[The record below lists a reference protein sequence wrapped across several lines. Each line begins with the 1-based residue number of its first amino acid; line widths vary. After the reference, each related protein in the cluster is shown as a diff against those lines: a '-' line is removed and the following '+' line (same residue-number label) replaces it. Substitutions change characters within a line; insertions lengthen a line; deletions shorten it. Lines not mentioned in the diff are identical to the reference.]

1 MPEEQ
6 INATIPAGFKKF
18 YTKYKICRDWTESCT
33 LTLRS
38 RRSVRDYAES
48 LAQFLEYIKKD
59 PLTLSKSSYDKAVA
73 MMTKFVL
80 WRNREV
86 GVSPKTVERQWSA
99 LVSFFRFCGIKGEYR
114 FPSKNIP
121 VTVKYLDKIPT
132 REELWDIL
140 QAPKLDLPTRIAI
153 HLIAYAGI
161 RPDDIVKLTYDCI
174 KKDFG
179 AKITPCAVYVPQGK
193 TDNVYVT
200 FIPGETVRLLIQ
212 YFENRR
218 RDGET
223 ITDSSPII
231 LDRRAFTGTD
241 SKIKSVQ
248 RKNICRKITE
258 AIRNS
263 GIETKETF
271 AGKVR
276 RMRPYG
282 LRKYFRSN
290 LTGHVPSEYIEAWLG
305 HTSGLEHVYGGTRD
319 MDPSTIERMREA
331 YKKCTK
337 FLVAT
342 AQPFE
347 SAEVVQE
354 AKIEVLKTM
363 AKSMWGMDITD
374 VKIAAEKELGMPLSR
389 SEEVALYE
397 NELKKLRVGETSRK
411 TPRPPRLRNHA
422 TEREIAEELD
432 KANITYDREFPLLGE
447 TFDFVIPSI
456 GPRAGIDRSWRSG
469 KRPPRF
475 KPLKPKVVVEAIPF
489 RTPNLASLKL
499 NAYMAA
505 DLKKKIEGIKV
516 VLVLGGITRE
526 KLPATV
532 SKYEKHFDAVF
543 TDGEIQKFRDYVR
556 KHAKRTG

>member
-6 INATIPAGFKKF
+6 INATIPAGFQKF
-18 YTKYKICRDWTESCT
+18 YTEYNICHDWVENCG

-48 LAQFLEYIKKD
+48 VAQFLEYIEKD
-59 PLTLSKSSYDKAVA
+59 PLTLSKSSYDEATA
-73 MMTKFVL
+73 MMKQFVL

-86 GVSPKTVERQWSA
+86 GVSPKTVNRQWSA
-99 LVSFFRFCGIKGEYR
+99 LVSFFRFCGVKGEYR

-121 VTVKYLDKIPT
+121 MTVKYLDKIPT

-140 QAPKLDLPTRIAI
+140 QAPKLDLPARIAI

-174 KKDFG
+174 KTDLN
-179 AKITPCAVYVPQGK
+179 KIIPCVVYVPQGK
-193 TDNVYVT
+193 TGNVYAT
-200 FIPGETVRLLIQ
+200 FIPGETVRQLIQ

-218 RDGET
+218 QDGET
-223 ITDSSPII
+223 IADSSPII
-231 LDRRAFTGTD
+231 LDHREFTSSGR
-241 SKIKSVQ
+241 IKGVQ

-290 LTGHVPSEYIEAWLG
+290 LTGHAPSEYIEAWLG
-305 HTSGLEHVYGGTRD
+305 HTSGLKHVYGGTRD

-331 YKKCTK
+331 YKKCEP

-342 AQPFE
+342 SQPFE
-347 SAEVVQE
+347 RSDIVEE
-354 AKIEVLKTM
+354 AKIEAVKAM
-363 AKSMWGMDITD
+363 AKSVFGIDLAE
-374 VKIAAEKELGMPLSR
+374 VKIARERQLGMELSR
-389 SEEVALYE
+389 SEELALYDA
-397 NELKKLRVGETSRK
+397 ELQKLRVGLTGKK
-411 TPRPPRLRNHA
+411 TPQRLVNHL
-422 TEREIAEELD
+422 TVEHEIAEELD
-432 KANITYDREFPLLGE
+432 KANITYDREFPLFGE
-447 TFDFVIPSI
+447 TFDFVIPST

-469 KRPPRF
+469 REARGPRF
-475 KPLKPKVVVEAIPF
+475 KPPKVVVEALPF

-499 NAYMAA
+499 NAFMAA
-505 DLKKKIEGIKV
+505 DLKKKIKGVKV
-516 VLVLGGITRE
+516 VLVLGGITRG
-526 KLPATV
+526 KLPAAV

-556 KHAKRTG
+556 KYAKRTGQT